1 MIEFEVETTRREE
14 MIDISERVREAVSRS
29 GIGDGMCLVYTPH
42 TTCGIA
48 VNEGYDPDVMAD
60 LTGQLRQL
68 APREAGWQH
77 AEGNS
82 DAHIKAVLV
91 GGDVTLPVSGGAPRI
106 GRWQAVFLC
115 EFDGPRQRTVQV
127 VVR

>member
-1 MIEFEVETTRREE
+1 MDFEVETRHREE
-14 MIDISERVREAVSRS
+14 MVDITERVREIVGRS
-29 GIGDGMCLVYTPH
+29 GVGDGICLVYTPH
-42 TTCGIA
+42 TTCGVA
-48 VNEGYDPDVMAD
+48 VNEGYDPDVMGD
-60 LTGQLRQL
+60 LTRQLREL
-68 APREAGWQH
+68 APREAAWQH

-91 GGDVTLPVSGGAPRI
+91 GGDVTLPISAGAPRL

-115 EFDGPRQRTVQV
+115 EFDGPRRRTVQV

>member
-1 MIEFEVETTRREE
+1 MEFEVETRHREE
-14 MIDISERVREAVSRS
+14 MVDITERVREVVGRS
-29 GIGDGMCLVYTPH
+29 GVGDGICLVYTPH
-42 TTCGIA
+42 TTCGVA
-48 VNEGYDPDVMAD
+48 VNEGYDADVMSD
-60 LTGQLRQL
+60 LTRHLREL
-68 APREAGWQH
+68 APREAAWQH

-91 GGDVTLPVSGGAPRI
+91 GGDVTLPVSAGALRL

-115 EFDGPRQRTVQV
+115 EFDGPRRRTVQV